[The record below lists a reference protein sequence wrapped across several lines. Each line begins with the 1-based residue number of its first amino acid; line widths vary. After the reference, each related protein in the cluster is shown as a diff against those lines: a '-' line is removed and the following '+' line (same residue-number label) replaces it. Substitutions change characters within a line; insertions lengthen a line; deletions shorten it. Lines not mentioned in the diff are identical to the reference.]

1 MKRRNFLKSFGGIM
15 LMSQMPS
22 AVYAKSHDCEGTK
35 ECGKVELA
43 EINQIII
50 PVGATEP
57 FSALHLTDTHITRAD
72 ERDDERKRELA
83 RNRRNAFPDA
93 EKYFE
98 AALDYARENDLVV
111 LHTGDMIDFVT
122 DANLEYVKEKTAG
135 LNCFFSAGN
144 HEYSQYVG
152 EAKEDEAYKAQN
164 YDRVQAAYPNNLR
177 FASRVINGVNF
188 VAIDDVYYNFT
199 KEHKELMKKEFD
211 KGLPVVM
218 MCHVPLYTPEAYA
231 IEMYKTNGTCA
242 YVTGAPLELT
252 ETYQCDPTLPAE
264 EQWRNRSVQ
273 QRSDKPTLD
282 FIKWLKKQPLLKAI
296 LCGHNHVFYQ
306 GTFSM
311 TAMQHMAGCTYDG
324 KATEI
329 LFI

>member
-22 AVYAKSHDCEGTK
+22 AVYAKSHDCEGGK

-50 PVGATEP
+50 PVGATKP

-152 EAKEDEAYKAQN
+152 EAKEDEAYKAQS
-164 YDRVQAAYPNNLR
+164 YERVQAAYPNNLK
-177 FASRVINGVNF
+177 FASRIINGVNF
-188 VAIDDVYYNFT
+188 VALDDVYYNVT
-199 KEHKELMKKEFD
+199 KEHLDLMKEEVK
-211 KGLPVVM
+211 KGLPIVI
-218 MCHVPLYTPEAYA
+218 MCHVPFYTSHFYE
-231 IEMYKTNGTCA
+231 IEMHKTGGACA
-242 YVTGAPLELT
+242 YVTGAPHKLT
-252 ETYQCDPTLPAE
+252 ESYPGNPDLPAD
-264 EQWRNRSVQ
+264 EQWRNRGVQ
-273 QRSDKPTLD
+273 QRADKDTLE
-282 FIKWLKKQPLLKAI
+282 FVKWLKKQSLVKAI
-296 LCGHNHVFYQ
+296 LCGHNHDFYQ
-306 GTFSM
+306 GPFSE